1 MKMNTNFLKN
11 SNFLLLIWLLNICSS
26 MKFNFNMKPVSMQ
39 CLAEYLTTGTLGRS
53 YIYSLTLEF
62 LSIKFFT

>member
-53 YIYSLTLEF
+53 YI
-62 LSIKFFT
+62 